1 MRTCNRC
8 GHNETF
14 HEGRNFSC
22 AGVACRCV
30 GFESVPGYAGWPEP
44 AKNMSAP
51 EPAPKANAHPA
62 VWSLVQADMRQRDEF
77 GRAKYKTPLQ
87 PHNGRDPLTD
97 LYQEL
102 LDAAVYCRQAI
113 YERDGK

>member
-1 MRTCNRC
+1 MND
-8 GHNETF
+8 
-14 HEGRNFSC
+14 
-22 AGVACRCV
+22 
-30 GFESVPGYAGWPEP
+30 YAGWPT
-44 AKNMSAP
+44 KNMSAP
-51 EPAPKANAHPA
+51 EPAPKASDKPA
-62 VWSLVQADMRQRDEF
+62 MWDLVIGDMEQRDRF
-77 GRAKYKTPLQ
+77 GREKYGTPLQ